1 MIDLAAKEL
10 KNLGYKIE
18 EDNEQ
23 FIGEKQ
29 VFESLNHPNPFNPI
43 TVINYTLPSNEKVVI
58 KVYDI
63 LGREIAE
70 LVNEIKSAGTY
81 SVDFNAS
88 HLSSGVYFYS
98 ITAGNFRQVKKMVL
112 AK

>member
-58 KVYDI
+58 KVYDVA
-63 LGREIAE
+63 GKEIE
-70 LVNEIKSAGTY
+70 TIENSERGSGTY
-81 SVDFNAS
+81 IC
-88 HLSSGVYFYS
+88 GQM
-98 ITAGNFRQVKKMVL
+98 T
-112 AK
+112 

>member
-43 TVINYTLPSNEKVVI
+43 TVINYTLPSNEKVV
-58 KVYDI
+58 
-63 LGREIAE
+63 REIAE